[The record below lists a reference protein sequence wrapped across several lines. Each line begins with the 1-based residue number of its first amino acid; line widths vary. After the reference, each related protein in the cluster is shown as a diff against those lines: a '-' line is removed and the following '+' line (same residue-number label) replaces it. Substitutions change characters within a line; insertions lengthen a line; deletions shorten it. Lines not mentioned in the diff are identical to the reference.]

1 MIDFRNLEAFVS
13 VATTGKFNL
22 AAEILNTTQPAISAR
37 IALLE
42 NTLGA
47 RLFDRRPRRAE
58 LTVAGLLSLIHI

>member
-47 RLFDRRPRRAE
+47 RL
-58 LTVAGLLSLIHI
+58 LIVVLGGPNSPSQG